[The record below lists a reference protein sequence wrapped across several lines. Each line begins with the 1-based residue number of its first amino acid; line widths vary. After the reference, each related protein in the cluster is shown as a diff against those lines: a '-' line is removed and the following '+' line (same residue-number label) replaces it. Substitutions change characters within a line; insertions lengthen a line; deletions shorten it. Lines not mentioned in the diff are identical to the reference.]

1 MDLSKLNLTAAL
13 SSRYRFL
20 DQNSNIFVQD
30 RYSRAQET
38 RIYKQSTRNLYF
50 TQGCDNLGRK
60 WAWAPCGHRR
70 ALRVRNTAKSLIF
83 GPSILVNR
91 CLIIKFLK
99 IRLNPLNDNTSHY
112 VMIQSR
118 AVDLG
123 SRVIVPNNTLYTLQ
137 AGSFK
142 LSLISYCFAV
152 YTRLTGSPLS
162 NHGLDPLL
170 RDVEMQRARGDDMR
184 RTRG

>member
-1 MDLSKLNLTAAL
+1 MGVDAL
-13 SSRYRFL
+13 
-20 DQNSNIFVQD
+20 
-30 RYSRAQET
+30 RAPKGT
-38 RIYKQSTRNLYF
+38 
-50 TQGCDNLGRK
+50 LGRK
-60 WAWAPCGHRR
+60 HHQNFV
-70 ALRVRNTAKSLIF
+70 LRPFFLGQRLSHHQGGFKKS
-83 GPSILVNR
+83 GGTPSIR
-91 CLIIKFLK
+91 T
-99 IRLNPLNDNTSHY
+99 PPTTSY
-112 VMIQSR
+112 YKL

-123 SRVIVPNNTLYTLQ
+123 SRVIMPNNTLYTLQ